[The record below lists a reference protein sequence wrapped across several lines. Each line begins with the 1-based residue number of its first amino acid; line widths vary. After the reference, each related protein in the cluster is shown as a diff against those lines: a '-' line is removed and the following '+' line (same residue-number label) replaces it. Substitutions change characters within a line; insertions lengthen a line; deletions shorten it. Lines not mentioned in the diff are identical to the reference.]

1 MSMPRPE
8 KTTKVPVFKFVSL
21 DFAGRDASRA
31 LAMSST
37 KLEDAVPKWD
47 DLGNKEKGVLNDW

>member
-1 MSMPRPE
+1 M
-8 KTTKVPVFKFVSL
+8 PVFKFVSL